1 MHLLHAPSSQGT
13 ITYLKSTK
21 IKGFQMSKK
30 TIVVCDHIHQSGLDI
45 LANDNE
51 IELINAADEP
61 KDKLIAEIIPLA
73 DVAITRSS
81 TDVDDAFLASA
92 QKITA
97 VVRAGVGVDNVDI
110 PGASKQGIVIMNVP
124 TANTIAA
131 VELTLAHM
139 LSCVRQFPYAH
150 NNLKLDRVWR
160 RQDWYGT
167 ELKDKKLGIIGFGNI
182 GSRVGKRAKAFE
194 MDVIAYDPYIDPSKA
209 TDLDIGYTKNFE
221 DILACDIITIHTPKT
236 EETIGMIGKEEI
248 ARMKDGVILINCARG
263 GLYNEEAL
271 LEGLTSGKIAMAGID
286 VFNKEPATDHPLLDL
301 DNVTVTPHLGANTK
315 ESQRNI
321 AIQAAEN
328 AIAAAKGIAYPNALN
343 LPIKENELPDFVR
356 PYLELIQKMGHLSA
370 QVTKSAVKSI
380 KVTAKGP
387 VSDYLASMQTFA
399 TVGVL
404 TESLADQ
411 VNYVNA
417 EFVAKERGIE
427 LTNEVKPNTSGFTNK
442 VKIKLTTADSTITIA
457 GTVFDDAVQRII
469 EIDDYILDV
478 EPKGTMIF
486 FRNTDTPGVIG
497 DVGRILADN
506 GLNISDF
513 RLGRDNKQQA
523 LAVVRV
529 DGLVSKKVLDALSA
543 LDACI
548 SVSHATL

>member
-1 MHLLHAPSSQGT
+1 
-13 ITYLKSTK
+13 
-21 IKGFQMSKK
+21 MSKK

-45 LANDNE
+45 LSSDPE
-51 IELINAADEP
+51 IEMINAADEP
-61 KDKLIAEIIPLA
+61 KEKLVEEIIPLA

-81 TDVDDAFLASA
+81 TDVDEKFLKAA
-92 QKITA
+92 RKMTA
-97 VVRAGVGVDNVDI
+97 IVRAGVGVDNVDI
-110 PGASKQGIVIMNVP
+110 PGASKQGIVVMNVP

-131 VELTLAHM
+131 VELTMAHM
-139 LSCVRQFPYAH
+139 LSCARQFPYAH

-167 ELKDKKLGIIGFGNI
+167 ELKGKKLGIIGFGNI

-194 MDVIAYDPYIDPSKA
+194 MDVITYDPYIDPSKA
-209 TDLDIGYTKNFE
+209 TDLDIEYTKNFD
-221 DILACDIITIHTPKT
+221 DILSCNIITIHTPKNQ
-236 EETIGMIGKEEI
+236 ETIGMIGKDEI
-248 ARMKDGVILINCARG
+248 AKMKDGVILINCARG
-263 GLYNEEAL
+263 GLYDEEAL
-271 LEGLTSGKIAMAGID
+271 LEGLKSGKIAMAGID
-286 VFNKEPATDHPLLDL
+286 VFGKEPATDHPLLDL
-301 DNVTVTPHLGANTK
+301 NNVTVTPHLGANTV

-321 AIQAAEN
+321 ATQAAEN

-343 LPIKENELPDFVR
+343 LPIKENELPNFVR
-356 PYLELIQKMGHLSA
+356 PYLELIQKIGHLSA
-370 QVTKSAVKSI
+370 QIKRSAVKSI

-387 VSDYLASMQTFA
+387 VGDYVESMCTFA

-404 TESLADQ
+404 TESLGDQ
-411 VNYVNA
+411 INYVNA

-427 LTNEVKPNTSGFTNK
+427 ITKEVQPNTSGFTNK
-442 VKIKLTTADSTITIA
+442 VAVKLTTQDGTIEIA
-457 GTVFDDAVQRII
+457 GTVFDDTVQRII

-478 EPKGTMIF
+478 EPKGTMVF

-497 DVGRILADN
+497 SVGHIMAQN

-513 RLGRDNKQQA
+513 RLGRDSKQQA

-529 DGLVSKKVLDALSA
+529 DGQVTKKVLDELAA

>member
-1 MHLLHAPSSQGT
+1 
-13 ITYLKSTK
+13 
-21 IKGFQMSKK
+21 MSKK

-45 LANDNE
+45 LSNDPE
-51 IELINAADEP
+51 IEMINAADEP
-61 KDKLIAEIIPLA
+61 KDKLVEEIIPLA

-81 TDVDDAFLASA
+81 TDVDEKFLKAA
-92 QKITA
+92 KKMTA
-97 VVRAGVGVDNVDI
+97 IVRAGVGVDNVDI
-110 PGASKQGIVIMNVP
+110 PGASKQGIVVMNVP

-131 VELTLAHM
+131 VELTMAHM

-194 MDVIAYDPYIDPSKA
+194 MDVVTYDPYIDPSKA
-209 TDLDIGYTKNFE
+209 TDLDIEYTKNFD
-221 DILACDIITIHTPKT
+221 DILSCDIITIHTPKNQ
-236 EETIGMIGKEEI
+236 ETIGMIGKDEI
-248 ARMKDGVILINCARG
+248 AKMKEGVILINCARG
-263 GLYNEEAL
+263 GLYDEEAL
-271 LEGLTSGKIAMAGID
+271 LEGLKSGKIAMAGID
-286 VFNKEPATDHPLLDL
+286 VFSKEPATDHPLLDL
-301 DNVTVTPHLGANTK
+301 NNVTVTPHLGANTV

-321 AIQAAEN
+321 ATQAAEN

-370 QVTKSAVKSI
+370 QIKRSAVKSI

-387 VSDYLASMQTFA
+387 VGDYVESMGTFA

-404 TESLADQ
+404 TESLGDQ

-417 EFVAKERGIE
+417 EFVAKERGIDI
-427 LTNEVKPNTSGFTNK
+427 TKEVKPNTSGFTNK
-442 VKIKLTTADSTITIA
+442 VAVKLTTQDGTIEIA
-457 GTVFDDAVQRII
+457 GTVFDDSVQRII

-478 EPKGTMIF
+478 EPKGTMVF

-497 DVGRILADN
+497 SVGHIMAEN

-513 RLGRDNKQQA
+513 RLGRDSKQQA

-529 DGLVSKKVLDALSA
+529 DGQVTKKVLDELGA

>member
-1 MHLLHAPSSQGT
+1 
-13 ITYLKSTK
+13 
-21 IKGFQMSKK
+21 MSKK

-61 KDKLIAEIIPLA
+61 KDKLISEIIPLA

-81 TDVDDAFLASA
+81 TDVDDAFLENAK
-92 QKITA
+92 KITA

-110 PGASKQGIVIMNVP
+110 PGSSKQGIVIMNVP

-131 VELTLAHM
+131 VELTMTHM
-139 LSCVRQFPYAH
+139 LSCVRKFPYAH

-194 MDVIAYDPYIDPSKA
+194 MDVLAYDPYIDSSKA
-209 TDLDIGYTKNFE
+209 TDFDIGYTKNFE
-221 DILACDIITIHTPKT
+221 DILACDIITIHTPKNK
-236 EETIGMIGKEEI
+236 ETIGMISTEEI
-248 ARMKDGVILINCARG
+248 AQMKEGVILINCARG
-263 GLYNEEAL
+263 GLYDEDAL
-271 LEGLTSGKIAMAGID
+271 LEGLKSGKIAMAGID

-301 DNVTVTPHLGANTK
+301 ENVTVTPHLGANTK

-328 AIAAAKGIAYPNALN
+328 AIAAAKGISYPNALN

-356 PYLELIQKMGHLSA
+356 PYLELIQKIGHLSA
-370 QVTKSAVKSI
+370 QITRSAVKSI
-380 KVTAKGP
+380 KVTASGP
-387 VSDYLASMQTFA
+387 VSEYLESMGTFA

-404 TESLADQ
+404 TESLGDQ

-417 EFVAKERGIE
+417 EFVAVERDIE
-427 LTNEVKPNTSGFTNK
+427 ITKEVKPNTSGFTNK
-442 VKIKLTTADSTITIA
+442 VAIKLTTAEGTISIA
-457 GTVFDDAVQRII
+457 GTVFDDTVQRII

-497 DVGRILADN
+497 NVGHIMAEN
-506 GLNISDF
+506 NLNISDF
-513 RLGRDNKQQA
+513 RLGRDSKQQA

-529 DGLVSKKVLDALSA
+529 DGDVSRTVIDALAS

>member
-1 MHLLHAPSSQGT
+1 
-13 ITYLKSTK
+13 
-21 IKGFQMSKK
+21 MSKK
-30 TIVVCDHIHQSGLDI
+30 TIVVCDHIHQTGLDI
-45 LANDNE
+45 LANDSD

-81 TDVDDAFLASA
+81 TDVDQAFLDAA

-110 PGASKQGIVIMNVP
+110 PGASKQGIVVMNVP

-131 VELTLAHM
+131 VELTMAHM
-139 LSCVRQFPYAH
+139 LSCVRKFPYAH

-167 ELKDKKLGIIGFGNI
+167 ELKDKKLGVIGFGNI
-182 GSRVGKRAKAFE
+182 GSRVAKRAKAFE
-194 MDVIAYDPYIDPSKA
+194 MDVVAYDPYIDPSKA
-209 TDLDIGYTKNFE
+209 RNLDVEYTKNFD

-236 EETIGMIGKEEI
+236 EETIGMINTDEI
-248 ARMKDGVILINCARG
+248 AKMKDGVILINCARG

-271 LEGLTSGKIAMAGID
+271 LAGLTSGKIAMAGID
-286 VFNKEPATDHPLLDL
+286 VFNKEPATAHPLLDL

-315 ESQRNI
+315 ESQQNI
-321 AIQAAEN
+321 AIQASEN

-370 QVTKSAVKSI
+370 QITKSAVKSI
-380 KVTAKGP
+380 RVTAKGP
-387 VSDYLASMQTFA
+387 VSDYLDSMITFA

-427 LTNEVKPNTSGFTNK
+427 LSKEVKPNTSGFTNK
-442 VKIKLTTADSTITIA
+442 VEIKLTTTENTIIIA
-457 GTVFDDAVQRII
+457 GTVFDDTVQRII
-469 EIDDYILDV
+469 EIDDYSLDV
-478 EPKGTMIF
+478 EPKGKMIF

-497 DVGRILADN
+497 DVGHILATN
-506 GLNISDF
+506 SLNISDF
-513 RLGRDNKQQA
+513 RLGRDTKEQA

-529 DGLVSKKVLDALSA
+529 DGQISKKVIEELASLE
-543 LDACI
+543 ACI

>member
-1 MHLLHAPSSQGT
+1 
-13 ITYLKSTK
+13 
-21 IKGFQMSKK
+21 MSKK

-45 LANDNE
+45 LANDSE

-61 KDKLIAEIIPLA
+61 KDKLISDIIPLA

-81 TDVDDAFLASA
+81 TDVDAAFLASA
-92 QKITA
+92 QKVTA

-110 PGASKQGIVIMNVP
+110 HRSSKQGIVIMNVP

-131 VELTLAHM
+131 VELTMTHL
-139 LSCVRQFPYAH
+139 LSCVRKFPYAH

-167 ELKDKKLGIIGFGNI
+167 ELKDKKLGVIGFGNI
-182 GSRVGKRAKAFE
+182 GSRVGRRAKAFE
-194 MDVIAYDPYIDPSKA
+194 MDVLAYDPYIDPSKA
-209 TDLDIGYTKNFE
+209 TNLDINYTKDFE

-236 EETIGMIGKEEI
+236 EETIGMIGSEEI
-248 ARMKDGVILINCARG
+248 SKMKDGVILINCARG

-271 LEGLTSGKIAMAGID
+271 LEGLRSNKIAMAGID

-328 AIAAAKGIAYPNALN
+328 AIAAAKGISYPNALN

-356 PYLELIQKMGHLSA
+356 PYLELIQKIGHLSA

-380 KVTAKGP
+380 KIIAEGP
-387 VSDYLASMQTFA
+387 VADYIESMVTFA

-417 EFVAKERGIE
+417 EFVAAERGIE
-427 LTNEVKPNTSGFTNK
+427 LDKEVEPNMSGFTNK
-442 VKIKLTTADSTITIA
+442 VEIKLTTAESTIAIA
-457 GTVFDDAVQRII
+457 GTVFDDTVQRII

-497 DVGRILADN
+497 DVGHILASN
-506 GLNISDF
+506 ELNISDF
-513 RLGRDNKQQA
+513 RLGRDKKQQA

-529 DGLVSKKVLDALSA
+529 DGQISKKVLDELSS
-543 LDACI
+543 LEACI

>member
-1 MHLLHAPSSQGT
+1 
-13 ITYLKSTK
+13 
-21 IKGFQMSKK
+21 MSKK

-45 LANDNE
+45 LANDSD
-51 IELINAADEP
+51 IELIYAADEP

-81 TDVDDAFLASA
+81 TDVDDAFLAASTKVKA
-92 QKITA
+92 I
-97 VVRAGVGVDNVDI
+97 VRAGVGVDNVDI
-110 PGASKQGIVIMNVP
+110 PGASKLGIVVMNVP

-131 VELTLAHM
+131 VELTMAHM
-139 LSCVRQFPYAH
+139 LSCARSFPYAH

-194 MDVIAYDPYIDPSKA
+194 MDVITYDPYIDSSKA
-209 TDLDIGYTKNFE
+209 TDHDIKYTRNFE

-236 EETIGMIGKEEI
+236 EETIGMIGKDEI
-248 ARMKDGVILINCARG
+248 AKMKDGVILINCARG
-263 GLYNEEAL
+263 GLYEENAL
-271 LEGLTSGKIAMAGID
+271 LEGLKSGKIAMAGID
-286 VFNKEPATDHPLLDL
+286 VFNKEPAIDHPLLDL
-301 DNVTVTPHLGANTK
+301 NNVTVTPHLGANTK
-315 ESQRNI
+315 ESQKNI
-321 AIQAAEN
+321 AVQACEN

-356 PYLELIQKMGHLSA
+356 PYLELVQKMGHLSA
-370 QVTKSAVKSI
+370 QVTKSAIKSI
-380 KVTAKGP
+380 KVTTQGQISEY
-387 VSDYLASMQTFA
+387 VESLGTFA

-404 TESLADQ
+404 MESLADQ

-427 LTNEVKPNTSGFTNK
+427 IVKTTSPNQSGFTNK
-442 VKIKLTTADSTITIA
+442 VSIKLTTLNSTITIA
-457 GTVFDDAVQRII
+457 GTVFDGAVQRIV
-469 EIDDYILDV
+469 EIDEYDLDV

-486 FRNTDTPGVIG
+486 FRNNDKPGVIG
-497 DVGRILADN
+497 EVGRIMASH
-506 GLNISDF
+506 NINIADF
-513 RLGRDNKQQA
+513 RLGREKQRA
-523 LAVVRV
+523 LAVVKI
-529 DGLVSKKVLDALSA
+529 DGHVTKEIINELASLE
-543 LDACI
+543 ACI